1 MTTEVHA
8 PSRRKMALQAL
19 IGALAGGGG
28 MFALMWLLD
37 GETLHWQPSQI
48 ILAGVG
54 LIYVLM
60 GLFVGLGVLAPRA
73 LGQRMLNVADS
84 EEIVKERAIMGSRA
98 VSRSVDRRVR
108 TEWVSTF
115 WFR

>member
-1 MTTEVHA
+1 MTPACRSRCAWPACSGWRCANCSSITGSRRNDMTTEVHA

-54 LIYVLM
+54 LIYVD
-60 GLFVGLGVLAPRA
+60 RKST
-73 LGQRMLNVADS
+73 RLNS
-84 EEIVKERAIMGSRA
+84 SH
-98 VSRSVDRRVR
+98 
-108 TEWVSTF
+108 
-115 WFR
+115 